1 MGEKAPINHLAAQGS
16 TWRMVMYLKLVSV
29 NALVVFNLL
38 DGGIV
43 TIYFLTSAVLK
54 IWDQSIGQSSQVP
67 LPADMGYS
75 TDTQCLRPESI
86 LGALVLMKPFRH
98 DFQLF

>member
-16 TWRMVMYLKLVSV
+16 TWRMVMYLKLVSI
-29 NALVVFNLL
+29 NAPLVVFNVL
-38 DGGIV
+38 DGGIL

-54 IWDQSIGQSSQVP
+54 IWDRSIGQSSQVP

-75 TDTQCLRPESI
+75 T
-86 LGALVLMKPFRH
+86 FYRH
-98 DFQLF
+98 AMSPT

>member
-16 TWRMVMYLKLVSV
+16 TWRMVMYLKLVSI
-29 NALVVFNLL
+29 NAPLVVFNVL
-38 DGGIV
+38 DGGIL

-75 TDTQCLRPESI
+75 T
-86 LGALVLMKPFRH
+86 FYRH
-98 DFQLF
+98 AMSPT